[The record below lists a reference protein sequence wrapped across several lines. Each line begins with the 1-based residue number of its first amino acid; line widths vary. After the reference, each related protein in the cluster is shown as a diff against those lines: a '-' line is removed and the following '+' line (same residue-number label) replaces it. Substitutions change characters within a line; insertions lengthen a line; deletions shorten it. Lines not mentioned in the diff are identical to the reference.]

1 MILFDFVMNQRLK
14 RTIDTFP
21 FSREALHVSSKSATR
36 FADICRT
43 FFGSAPRIIFWITPR
58 SVYKEQK
65 GAPACNSTILD
76 IVVSA
81 TRTLASVS
89 SPQSV
94 GINSRNTASIC
105 LKKQKEERI
114 QINSPNPKYQIKG
127 IFRSIQTYY
136 YYSLTS
142 IYLTRILYVFIWCW

>member
-1 MILFDFVMNQRLK
+1 MLLEKKNSTYCCDCLYNLLLPNESSIQSTMILFDFVMNQRLK

-21 FSREALHVSSKSATR
+21 LSREALHVSSKSATR

-43 FFGSAPRIIFWITPR
+43 FFGSAPRTIFWITPR
-58 SVYKEQK
+58 SVYKAQK
-65 GAPACNSTILD
+65 GASACNSTILD

-105 LKKQKEERI
+105 LKKQKESKLIHQI
-114 QINSPNPKYQIKG
+114 QNIK
-127 IFRSIQTYY
+127 
-136 YYSLTS
+136 
-142 IYLTRILYVFIWCW
+142 